1 MKVNA
6 AANTLMFSVKMMK
19 TSVAVIHLQSKL
31 DEIAVAEKKIWW
43 ERYLRGAIQFRG
55 VGIPE
60 IRKSI
65 ADWREETGI
74 ASLPDEEQLFVALAL
89 FEESVAEDKL
99 AAILFLQEYLQDRL
113 PWRSLFESYEALYKR
128 NLIFDWNTC
137 DWFCV
142 RVLGPTLLREGK
154 SCAKVLCTWSGA
166 ENLWQARSGVV
177 PFIKV
182 ASDANFYP
190 DIEEVSGN
198 LLQRG
203 ERFAKTSVGWLLREV
218 SRYDPEFVKK
228 FIQKY
233 HRQFSLESV
242 RNATKYFT
250 KSEAMRYVAM
260 VKNSEQSAAGD
271 A

>member
-1 MKVNA
+1 MN
-6 AANTLMFSVKMMK
+6 
-19 TSVAVIHLQSKL
+19 TSVAVVRLQNKL
-31 DEIAVAEKKIWW
+31 DEIAVAGKKIWW

-65 ADWREETGI
+65 AGWREETGI
-74 ASLPDEEQLFVALAL
+74 ASLPDEDQLRFALAL
-89 FEESVAEDKL
+89 FEESMAEDKL
-99 AAILFLQEYLQDRL
+99 AGILFLQNYLQDRL
-113 PWRSLFESYEALYKR
+113 PWRTLFKSYEALYKR

-142 RVLGPTLLREGK
+142 RVLGPTLLREGT
-154 SCAKVLCTWSGA
+154 SCARVLRSWSRA
-166 ENLWQARSGVV
+166 KNLWQARSGVV
-177 PFIKV
+177 SFIKV
-182 ASDANFYP
+182 ASDASFYS

-198 LLQRG
+198 LLQRE
-203 ERFAKTSVGWLLREV
+203 ERFAKTSVGWVLREV
-218 SRYDPEFVKK
+218 SQHDPEFVKK

-250 KSEAMRYVAM
+250 KSEKMHYVAM
-260 VKNSEQSAAGD
+260 VKKSEQGTAAEVKKPRR
-271 A
+271 